1 MSPILFQIE
10 AIRKL
15 TRHQWVRTDLLH
27 DVVAGLKELAF
38 EVEQT
43 LTNRLEAEA
52 QIAWEKGDW
61 L

>member
-1 MSPILFQIE
+1 MTAILFQIQ
-10 AIRKL
+10 AIRKICRQWL
-15 TRHQWVRTDLLH
+15 TTDDLSAA
-27 DVVAGLKELAF
+27 VAALKEVAT
-38 EVEQT
+38 EVERT